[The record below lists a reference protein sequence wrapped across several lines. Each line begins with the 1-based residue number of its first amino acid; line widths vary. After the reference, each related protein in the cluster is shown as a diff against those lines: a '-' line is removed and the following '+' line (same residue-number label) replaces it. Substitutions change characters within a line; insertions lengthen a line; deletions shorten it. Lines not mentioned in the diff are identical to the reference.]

1 MLALSSFLFA
11 AILDDI
17 TRVIQGDVFWCM
29 LFVDDFVL
37 VDETREGL
45 NIEIRVGVTR
55 FQIKLEQNKVHK
67 V

>member
-1 MLALSSFLFA
+1 
-11 AILDDI
+11 
-17 TRVIQGDVFWCM
+17 M